1 MAFNLENLKSF
12 FFWKEYKGH
21 LYRGVVVVGSYA
33 GNMDVLEM

>member
-21 LYRGVVVVGSYA
+21 LYRGVVVGSYA
-33 GNMDVLEM
+33 GSMDVLEM